1 MLPPGQLGKP
11 PPGRSW
17 MMIVADSATFV
28 IHPLSV
34 APGVLRVGDLCNET
48 AQAARGP

>member
-11 PPGRSW
+11 PPDRSW

-28 IHPLSV
+28 IHLTSV
-34 APGVLRVGDLCNET
+34 AAVVLPVGDLCNSGAT
-48 AQAARGP
+48 GP